1 MPAEQKRPD
10 VVEARK
16 TWHRR
21 VARKKLGRLIVLDET
36 AFTTNMHTA
45 CGYAPKGERLTVFEP
60 HGHRNTTTFVG
71 ALTPEGMIAPLV
83 IDGPMNSL
91 IFESYI
97 TNTLAKE
104 VRPGDLLIMDNLS
117 AHKTTAVQ
125 QALNLAGIKYLYL
138 PPYSPDFSPIENAF
152 SKIKRRMRQLAER
165 TFSGLWRAIHL
176 HQRGR
181 KLLHR
186 LRVYRYII
194 MKSALIDRVML
205 GAYPIL
211 GAC

>member
-125 QALNLAGIKYLYL
+125 QALNRAGIKYLYL

-152 SKIKRRMRQLAER
+152 SKIKRRIRQLAER
-165 TFSGLWRAIHL
+165 TFSGLWRALGTVLQSISPSEAANYFTAC
-176 HQRGR
+176 G
-181 KLLHR
+181 
-186 LRVYRYII
+186 YI
-194 MKSALIDRVML
+194 VT
-205 GAYPIL
+205 
-211 GAC
+211 

>member
-10 VVEARK
+10 VVEARR

-21 VARKKLGRLIVLDET
+21 VARTKPGRLIVLDET

-45 CGYAPKGERLTVFEP
+45 SGYAPKGERLTVYEP

-91 IFESYI
+91 VFESYI
-97 TNTLAKE
+97 NNTLAKE

-117 AHKTTAVQ
+117 AHKTTAVR
-125 QALNLAGIKYLYL
+125 QALSRSGIKYLYL

-165 TFSGLWRAIHL
+165 TFSGLWRA
-176 HQRGR
+176 
-181 KLLHR
+181 
-186 LRVYRYII
+186 
-194 MKSALIDRVML
+194 L
-205 GAYPIL
+205 GAVLQSITASEAENYFN
-211 GAC
+211 ACGYAVT

>member
-10 VVEARK
+10 VVEARR

-21 VARKKLGRLIVLDET
+21 VAHKKPGRLIALDET

-45 CGYAPKGERLTVFEP
+45 SGYAPRGERLTVYEP

-91 IFESYI
+91 VFESYI

-104 VRPGDLLIMDNLS
+104 VRPGDLLIMVNLS
-117 AHKTTAVQ
+117 AHKTAAVQ
-125 QALNLAGIKYLYL
+125 EVLNRAGIRYLYL
-138 PPYSPDFSPIENAF
+138 SPYSPDFSPIENAF

-165 TFSGLWRAIHL
+165 TFSGLRKAMDGRPASYL
-176 HQRGR
+176 HKQS
-181 KLLHR
+181 L
-186 LRVYRYII
+186 
-194 MKSALIDRVML
+194 
-205 GAYPIL
+205 
-211 GAC
+211 

>member
-21 VARKKLGRLIVLDET
+21 VACKKMGRLIVLDET

-71 ALTPEGMIAPLV
+71 ALTPEGLIAPLV
-83 IDGPMNSL
+83 IDGPMNPL

-97 TNTLAKE
+97 TNILAKE
-104 VRPGDLLIMDNLS
+104 VRPGDLLMFDNLS
-117 AHKTTAVQ
+117 AHKTTAVRQ
-125 QALNLAGIKYLYL
+125 VLNRAGIKYLYL
-138 PPYSPDFSPIENAF
+138 P
-152 SKIKRRMRQLAER
+152 
-165 TFSGLWRAIHL
+165 
-176 HQRGR
+176 
-181 KLLHR
+181 
-186 LRVYRYII
+186 
-194 MKSALIDRVML
+194 
-205 GAYPIL
+205 
-211 GAC
+211 

>member
-10 VVEARK
+10 VVEARR
-16 TWHRR
+16 TWHRC
-21 VARKKLGRLIVLDET
+21 VARKKPGRLIVLDET

-45 CGYAPKGERLTVFEP
+45 SGYAPRGERLTVYEP

-91 IFESYI
+91 VFESYI
-97 TNTLAKE
+97 SNTLAKE

-117 AHKTTAVQ
+117 AHKTAAVQ
-125 QALNLAGIKYLYL
+125 EALNRAGIRYLYL

-165 TFSGLWRAIHL
+165 TFSGLWRAPGTVLQSI
-176 HQRGR
+176 
-181 KLLHR
+181 
-186 LRVYRYII
+186 
-194 MKSALIDRVML
+194 SASE
-205 GAYPIL
+205 ASNYFT
-211 GAC
+211 ACGYVVP

>member
-21 VARKKLGRLIVLDET
+21 IARKKLGRLIVLDET

-117 AHKTTAVQ
+117 AHKTAAVQ
-125 QALNLAGIKYLYL
+125 QALNRAGIKYLYL

-152 SKIKRRMRQLAER
+152 SKIKRRMRELAER
-165 TFSGLWRAIHL
+165 TFSGLWRALGTVLQSISPSEAANYFTAC
-176 HQRGR
+176 G
-181 KLLHR
+181 
-186 LRVYRYII
+186 YI
-194 MKSALIDRVML
+194 VT
-205 GAYPIL
+205 
-211 GAC
+211 

>member
-10 VVEARK
+10 VVEARR

-21 VARKKLGRLIVLDET
+21 VARKKPGRLIVLDET
-36 AFTTNMHTA
+36 AFTTNMHTDS
-45 CGYAPKGERLTVFEP
+45 GYAPKGERLTVFEP

-91 IFESYI
+91 VFESYI

-117 AHKTTAVQ
+117 AHKTAAVQ
-125 QALNLAGIKYLYL
+125 EALNRAGI
-138 PPYSPDFSPIENAF
+138 
-152 SKIKRRMRQLAER
+152 
-165 TFSGLWRAIHL
+165 
-176 HQRGR
+176 
-181 KLLHR
+181 
-186 LRVYRYII
+186 
-194 MKSALIDRVML
+194 
-205 GAYPIL
+205 
-211 GAC
+211 

>member
-10 VVEARK
+10 VVEARR

-21 VARKKLGRLIVLDET
+21 VARTKPGRLIVLDET

-45 CGYAPKGERLTVFEP
+45 SGYAPKGERLTVYEP

-91 IFESYI
+91 VFESYI

-104 VRPGDLLIMDNLS
+104 IRPGDLLIMDNLS
-117 AHKTTAVQ
+117 AHKTAAVR
-125 QALNLAGIKYLYL
+125 QALSRSGIKYLYL

-152 SKIKRRMRQLAER
+152 SKVKRRMRQLAER
-165 TFSGLWRAIHL
+165 TFSGLW
-176 HQRGR
+176 
-181 KLLHR
+181 
-186 LRVYRYII
+186 
-194 MKSALIDRVML
+194 SAL
-205 GAYPIL
+205 GAVLQSISASEAENYFT
-211 GAC
+211 ACGYAVT

>member
-10 VVEARK
+10 VVEAHK

-36 AFTTNMHTA
+36 ALTTNMHTA
-45 CGYAPKGERLTVFEP
+45 CGYAPKGESPTVFEP

-125 QALNLAGIKYLYL
+125 QALNRAGIKYLYL

-152 SKIKRRMRQLAER
+152 SKIKRRMRELAER
-165 TFSGLWRAIHL
+165 TFSGLWRALGTVLQSISPSEAANYFTAC
-176 HQRGR
+176 G
-181 KLLHR
+181 
-186 LRVYRYII
+186 YI
-194 MKSALIDRVML
+194 VT
-205 GAYPIL
+205 
-211 GAC
+211 

>member
-71 ALTPEGMIAPLV
+71 ALTPEGKIAPLV

-117 AHKTTAVQ
+117 AHKTTEVQ
-125 QALNLAGIKYLYL
+125 QALNRAGIKYLYL
-138 PPYSPDFSPIENAF
+138 PPYSPNFSPIENAF
-152 SKIKRRMRQLAER
+152 SKVKSIMRKLAKR
-165 TFSGLWRAIHL
+165 TYSTLWRGL
-176 HQRGR
+176 GWV
-181 KLLHR
+181 L
-186 LRVYRYII
+186 
-194 MKSALIDRVML
+194 KSVSKTEAGNYFKSCGYLTT
-205 GAYPIL
+205 
-211 GAC
+211 

>member
-36 AFTTNMHTA
+36 AFTTNMHTV

-125 QALNLAGIKYLYL
+125 QALNRAGIKYLYL

-152 SKIKRRMRQLAER
+152 SKIKRRMRELAER
-165 TFSGLWRAIHL
+165 TFSGLWRALGTVLQSISPSEAANYFTAC
-176 HQRGR
+176 G
-181 KLLHR
+181 
-186 LRVYRYII
+186 YI
-194 MKSALIDRVML
+194 VT
-205 GAYPIL
+205 
-211 GAC
+211 

>member
-10 VVEARK
+10 VVEARR

-21 VARKKLGRLIVLDET
+21 VARTKPGRLIVLDET

-45 CGYAPKGERLTVFEP
+45 SGYAPKGERLTVYEP

-91 IFESYI
+91 VFESYI
-97 TNTLAKE
+97 NKTLAKE

-117 AHKTTAVQ
+117 AHKTAAVQ
-125 QALNLAGIKYLYL
+125 EALNRSGIKYLYL

-165 TFSGLWRAIHL
+165 TFSGLWRA
-176 HQRGR
+176 
-181 KLLHR
+181 
-186 LRVYRYII
+186 
-194 MKSALIDRVML
+194 L
-205 GAYPIL
+205 GAVLQSITASEAENYFT
-211 GAC
+211 ACGYAVT

>member
-152 SKIKRRMRQLAER
+152 SKIKRRMRELAER
-165 TFSGLWRAIHL
+165 TFSGLWRALGTVLQSISPSEAANYFTAC
-176 HQRGR
+176 G
-181 KLLHR
+181 
-186 LRVYRYII
+186 YI
-194 MKSALIDRVML
+194 VT
-205 GAYPIL
+205 
-211 GAC
+211 

>member
-1 MPAEQKRPD
+1 
-10 VVEARK
+10 
-16 TWHRR
+16 
-21 VARKKLGRLIVLDET
+21 VLDET
-36 AFTTNMHTA
+36 AFTTNRHTA

-152 SKIKRRMRQLAER
+152 SKIKRRMRELAER
-165 TFSGLWRAIHL
+165 TFSGLWRALGTVLQSISPSEAANYFTAC
-176 HQRGR
+176 G
-181 KLLHR
+181 
-186 LRVYRYII
+186 YI
-194 MKSALIDRVML
+194 VT
-205 GAYPIL
+205 
-211 GAC
+211 